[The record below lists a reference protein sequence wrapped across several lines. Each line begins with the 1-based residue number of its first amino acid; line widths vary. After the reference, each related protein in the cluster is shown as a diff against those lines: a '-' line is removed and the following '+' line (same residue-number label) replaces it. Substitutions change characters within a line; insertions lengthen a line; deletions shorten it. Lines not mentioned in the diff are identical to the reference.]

1 MARERRMPV
10 STLLVEELFSAQ
22 DPRFLSSIAEISSA
36 KAIAPF
42 ATRWANDP
50 RPWAREQKLTY
61 FAQPLTKAGHQP
73 VVKRLF
79 KQALTAGDDELV
91 AQCMVAFD
99 RLIRRERRRRYHYDA
114 DTRQVTQYEVLYS
127 PHNTLPQESYSAYV
141 THSWRLFTYA
151 TRQYLRRAAWRYFRR
166 IGRQRPNE
174 YCGAVA
180 KALQLYTDEDVNKG
194 EHLLECFALVHV
206 CFHRHDALR
215 FTGRRIFLKPGR
227 KLAELTAAPHF
238 AALWHA
244 ESALPVLLSLVIH
257 AQARLVRKWAMELMQ
272 RHSPEAIEQRIP
284 LATLL
289 QLLDHSD
296 SEVQQFA
303 VSLLE
308 RSPLLPTQ
316 PLEFWLR
323 LLDARDPTALATI
336 CQLMAKYVTRD
347 RLSLAQCVQMANAKA
362 TPVARMGFDYLKEQK
377 SFTAND
383 RAALASLALAR
394 CEALGSEIAL
404 WALPHF
410 AQPYDREAVSGFFD
424 SMLATMRDGAWLWLL
439 GNESAAHDPA
449 LFARLMET
457 PYDDLRFKL
466 INELQRRTSLPGVG
480 GDHLKLLWASVLLGV
495 HRGGRQ
501 KLKAL
506 EQLATALVKKPDTAD
521 ELLPVF
527 SVAIRSIRPSEMR
540 AGLAAV
546 MQVLEARPE
555 LAAALRVHLP
565 ELTFAAEEVA

>member
-10 STLLVEELFSAQ
+10 TTLLVEELFSAQ
-22 DPRFLSSIAEISSA
+22 DPRFLSSLAEICSA

-42 ATRWANDP
+42 ATRWSKDP
-50 RPWAREQKLTY
+50 RDWAREQKLAY

-79 KQALTAGDDELV
+79 RQAITAGDDELV
-91 AQCMVAFD
+91 AHCMVAFD
-99 RLIRRERRRRYHYDA
+99 RLIRRERRRRYHYDSE
-114 DTRQVTQYEVLYS
+114 TRQVTQYEVLYS
-127 PHNTLPQESYSAYV
+127 PHNTLPVETYSAYV
-141 THSWRLFTYA
+141 THHWRLFSYV

-166 IGRQRPNE
+166 LGRQRPGD
-174 YCGAVA
+174 YCAAVA
-180 KALQLYTDEDVNKG
+180 KALQLYTDEDVHKG
-194 EHLLECFALVHV
+194 EHLLECFGLMHA

-215 FTGRRIFLKPGR
+215 FTGRRIFLKPSR
-227 KLAELTAAPHF
+227 KLAELTPAPHF
-238 AALWHA
+238 EALWQA
-244 ESALPVLLSLVIH
+244 ESAMPVLLSLITH
-257 AQARLVRKWAMELMQ
+257 AQARLVRKWAMELLQ
-272 RHSPEAIEQRIP
+272 RHSPQTISEQIP
-284 LATLL
+284 LATLVG
-289 QLLDHSD
+289 LLDHSD

-303 VSLLE
+303 VTLLE

-316 PLEFWLR
+316 PLDFWLR
-323 LLDARDPTALATI
+323 LLDARDPTALAAI
-336 CQLMAKYVTRD
+336 CQLMAQYVTRD
-347 RLSLAQCVQMANAKA
+347 RLSLAQRVQLANAKA

-383 RAALASLALAR
+383 RAALAQLALAR

-410 AQPYDREAVSGFFD
+410 AKPYDREAVSGFFD
-424 SMLATMRDGAWLWLL
+424 STLATMRDGAWLWLL
-439 GNESAAHDPA
+439 GNASAAHDPA

-466 INELQRRTSLPGVG
+466 INELQRRTSLPGVD
-480 GDHLKLLWASVLLGV
+480 GDRLKLLWASVLLGV

-501 KLKAL
+501 KLKVL
-506 EQLATALVKKPDTAD
+506 EQLAAALVKQPDTAND
-521 ELLPVF
+521 LLPVF
-527 SVAIRSIRPSEMR
+527 GVAIRSIRPSEMR

-546 MQVLEARPE
+546 MHVIEDRPE

-565 ELTFAAEEVA
+565 ELAFAAEEVT